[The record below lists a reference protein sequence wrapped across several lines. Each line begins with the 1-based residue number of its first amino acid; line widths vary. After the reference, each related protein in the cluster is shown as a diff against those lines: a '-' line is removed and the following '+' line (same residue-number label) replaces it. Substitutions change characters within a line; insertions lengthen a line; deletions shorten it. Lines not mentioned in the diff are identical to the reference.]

1 MKSPMAEAT
10 AGRNVLLALALV
22 AALPPLAAPSHAQ
35 DRSVAPKA
43 RSNMTPEERLWH
55 HRNLGK
61 AFYENPATQY
71 EAVGELRKA
80 LELAPGSARER
91 VNYGLA
97 LLRAGQVEAGI
108 AELEKAQK
116 QDPSIPHTWFNLGIA
131 HKQQSRYEPAIVQL
145 EKMVELVPDEP
156 ISHYNLAVL
165 YKLEGRTEDAIR
177 HFERAARLDPNLAGP
192 HFQLATA
199 FRQARR
205 PEEAKRATAAFREIK
220 GRQAGA
226 AFPEDLEW
234 SYHSELYETLDPD
247 NARDDTP
254 PAEVRFEARTV
265 ARRLDPA
272 TAGLAVFD
280 LGGDGTAD
288 LLAWSSRGVVVL
300 AGGSEPVKSG
310 LEGPEGIVHIA
321 PGDAQNDGLAD
332 LAVVTREGAE
342 LWVQRNG
349 KLEKVPL
356 PAAGPFAR
364 ALWLDYDHDYDL
376 DIFLLGGRSVLLR
389 NRGEAGWADRTADFP
404 FVEGR
409 VLDATRIDVVADT
422 QGMDLAV
429 TYADRK
435 GVVYRDLLGGRY
447 RSAVLAGVPAGT
459 RRILAHDANH
469 DGWTDL
475 TVASDTAAGDTVAAL
490 LLNNRGRF
498 GTSVAVAT
506 GKMPV
511 IYGDLENRGVS
522 DLVTRS
528 GLHRNRGMGE
538 LAPGAPLPGV
548 PGDVAALA
556 GADFDADGRLDL
568 ATVGGDGQLVLLL
581 NRTETG
587 HHWLRVSLEGVK
599 NLRLAPGA
607 EVEVKA
613 GSRYQKKIYQ
623 GTPLHFGLGERAEVD
638 TVRITWPNGLIQNE
652 ARQKAGAPTYK
663 EAQRLSGSC
672 PMIYTWNGEEFEF
685 ITDVLGV
692 APLGASAGD
701 GEYFPVDHDE
711 YIQIPGRALALTAD
725 GYEIRIVEELREVA
739 YLDQVRLIAVDH
751 PREIDVFTNDKF
763 KAPPFPEFRLF
774 GVEERT
780 YPTSARDH
788 HGQDVLDRLTAL
800 DRTYPDGFARDYAG
814 VAELHHLDLDFGPV
828 TPGSPGNPSLVP
840 LRGNPAILVLSGW
853 VDWADGSTFLG
864 VAQER
869 TAGLVMPYLQVRD
882 PGGEWRTVIE
892 DMGIPAGKPK
902 SIVVDL
908 TEKLPRGSREV
919 RIVTNLCVYWDE
931 IFLSEETGP
940 PEVRLSDL
948 HAATAELRFRGF
960 SHVEIHPERKQ
971 PERFVY
977 ARRRSRAMWNPTP
990 GLYTRFG
997 HVEPLLDEVDDRL
1010 VVMGSGDELRLVFD
1024 GAALPTLPAGW
1035 KRDFLLL
1042 VDGWAKDGDANTAH
1056 SQTVEALPYHG
1067 MPQYPYEPPHRFP
1080 DDGPHNLYREH
1091 YNTRPA
1097 LRIIRPLT
1105 EGTDR

>member
-1 MKSPMAEAT
+1 MKCPMADAT
-10 AGRNVLLALALV
+10 GQNSLLALALV
-22 AALPPLAAPSHAQ
+22 AALAPLAGPSLAQ
-35 DRSVAPKA
+35 DQSVG
-43 RSNMTPEERLWH
+43 ERLWH

-71 EAVGELRKA
+71 EAVGELRQA

-97 LLRAGQVEAGI
+97 LLRSGQVEAGI
-108 AELEKAQK
+108 AELEKAQM

-131 HKQQSRYEPAIVQL
+131 YKQLSRYEPAIVQF
-145 EKMVELVPDEP
+145 EEMVKLVPDEP

-165 YKLEGRTEDAIR
+165 YKLEGRSEDSIR
-177 HFERAARLDPNLAGP
+177 HFERATALDPTLAGP
-192 HFQLATA
+192 HFQLATT

-205 PEEAKRATAAFREIK
+205 PEEAQRAMAIFREIK
-220 GRQAGA
+220 GRQAGT

-234 SYHSELYETLDPD
+234 SYYSELYERLDPG
-247 NARDDTP
+247 NARDDSP

-265 ARRLDPA
+265 GGGLDPA

-288 LLAWSSRGVVVL
+288 LLAWSSRGAVVR
-300 AGGSEPVKSG
+300 ARGSEPVKSG
-310 LEGPEGIVHIA
+310 LEGLEEIVHIA
-321 PGDAQNDGLAD
+321 PGDAQNDGFAD
-332 LAVVTREGAE
+332 LAVVTRGGAK

-349 KLEKVPL
+349 KLEQAPL
-356 PAAGPFAR
+356 PVTGPFAR

-376 DIFLLGGRSVLLR
+376 DLFLLGARSVLLR
-389 NRGEAGWADRTADFP
+389 NQGEAGWADRTADFP

-409 VLDATRIDVVADT
+409 VLDATRIDVIADT

-429 TYADRK
+429 TYADRN
-435 GVVYRDLLGGRY
+435 GVLYRDLLGGRY
-447 RSAVLAGVPAGT
+447 RALPLTGVPAGT

-475 TVASDTAAGDTVAAL
+475 TIAGDESAAL

-506 GKMPV
+506 GKMPM

-522 DLVTRS
+522 DLVTGS

-538 LAPGAPLPGV
+538 SASGVPLPGAP
-548 PGDVAALA
+548 GDLAAVA

-568 ATVGGDGQLVLLL
+568 ATVGGGGQVVLLL
-581 NRTETG
+581 NRTETD

-599 NLRLAPGA
+599 NLELAPGA

-613 GSRYQKKIYQ
+613 GSRYQKKIYE
-623 GTPLHFGLGERAEVD
+623 GTPLHFGLGARAEVD

-652 ARQKAGAPTYK
+652 ARQTAGAPTYK

-672 PMIYTWNGEEFEF
+672 PTIYTWNGGEFEF

-711 YIQIPGRALALTAD
+711 YIQIPGRALALTEG

-739 YLDQVRLIAVDH
+739 YLDEVRLIAVDH
-751 PREIDVFTNDKF
+751 PRRIDVFTNDKF
-763 KAPPFPEFRLF
+763 KGPPFPEFRLF
-774 GVEERT
+774 GVEKRT
-780 YPTSARDH
+780 YPAPARDH
-788 HGQDVLDRLTAL
+788 RSQDVLDRLTAL
-800 DRTYPDGFARDYAG
+800 DRSYPDGFACDHAG
-814 VAELHHLDLDFGPV
+814 VAEPHHLDLDFGDAA
-828 TPGSPGNPSLVP
+828 PGN
-840 LRGNPAILVLSGW
+840 RAILVLSGW

-864 VAQER
+864 VSQER
-869 TAGLVMPYLQVRD
+869 AEGLVMPYLQVRD

-892 DMGIPAGKPK
+892 DMGMPAGKPK
-902 SIVVDL
+902 TIVVDL
-908 TEKLPRGSREV
+908 TEKFLSDSREV
-919 RIVTNLCVYWDE
+919 RIVTNLCLYWDE
-931 IFLSEETGP
+931 IFLSEQTGP

-948 HAATAELRFRGF
+948 HASTAELRFRGF

-977 ARRRSRAMWNPTP
+977 ARRRSQAMWNPTP

-1024 GAALPTLPAGW
+1024 GAALPALPAGW

-1067 MPQYPYEPPHRFP
+1067 MPQYPYEPPHHFP

-1105 EGTDR
+1105 EGTSSP